1 MKTYI
6 IPLFIPHFGCPHT
19 CVFCSQQK
27 ITGCETSVTPAE
39 IRKTI
44 EGHLQQITRPY
55 YIEAAF
61 YGGSFTALTSSVQ
74 CELLAPAYEYIKAGK
89 INALRISTRPDA
101 IDLSTLRVLKAYGVK
116 TIELGAQSFDDQV
129 LHQSARGHTAADIER
144 AATLIR
150 QEGFTLGIQLMPGL
164 PGDEL
169 QSILHSLQETI
180 RLQPDIVRIYPTVVI
195 GGTSLE
201 KLYRQGRYEPLSLA
215 QAVRYGALMKL
226 YLERE
231 QIRVI
236 RLGLQASETL
246 DDGATVIA
254 GPYHPAFGEMAD
266 AYLFYLMVGRI
277 LDEVNADGEVVR
289 IHHAPRDAS
298 RVRGNKNSN
307 KEQWRQA
314 YQLRQIQFIADL
326 AYEGSVDVE
335 IRGRR
340 YRMNYSLL
348 KCI

>member
-1 MKTYI
+1 
-6 IPLFIPHFGCPHT
+6 
-19 CVFCSQQK
+19 
-27 ITGCETSVTPAE
+27 
-39 IRKTI
+39 
-44 EGHLQQITRPY
+44 
-55 YIEAAF
+55 
-61 YGGSFTALTSSVQ
+61 
-74 CELLAPAYEYIKAGK
+74 
-89 INALRISTRPDA
+89 
-101 IDLSTLRVLKAYGVK
+101 
-116 TIELGAQSFDDQV
+116 
-129 LHQSARGHTAADIER
+129 
-144 AATLIR
+144 
-150 QEGFTLGIQLMPGL
+150 
-164 PGDEL
+164 
-169 QSILHSLQETI
+169 
-180 RLQPDIVRIYPTVVI
+180 
-195 GGTSLE
+195 
-201 KLYRQGRYEPLSLA
+201 
-215 QAVRYGALMKL
+215 MKL

-277 LDEVNADGEVVR
+277 LDEVNADGEVIR

-314 YQLRQIQFIADL
+314 YHLRQIQFIADL

-348 KCI
+348 ECI